1 MKIVNYVF
9 KYFILVGL
17 IVLTS
22 ISESFGQV
30 ITRVLSPEDKIE
42 NYIPWYNPE
51 EEIPIVNAPFV
62 DVESVLLEDQQTG
75 REMQRIGI
83 KQDIDIVTE
92 DGKISRKDNFIIW
105 NLAIES
111 FGAKAIGLK
120 FENTEIHEDG
130 IMYIYNEKSRF
141 LVGPVS
147 SRDLH
152 DKKFRSDYVKGDK
165 VHITIFIPSYEEPK
179 IQISS
184 FYHGIDDQSFNT
196 AFGTSAACNRNVA
209 CEEGNDWGCQI
220 ESICRV
226 LADNGGT
233 CTGAVVN
240 NDCCDLSAYV
250 LTANHCI
257 RENLDDYLFGFN
269 WQSPECANGSNP
281 PTGWVTYMG
290 AELRSN
296 WGGTDFSLLELI
308 QSIRPVDKVS
318 FAGWDRSG
326 NANLTTTVLH
336 HPRGDIKKITFDN
349 ETAVIENDETLNY
362 PPNIVA
368 GRYVRVEISN
378 GVDGDYGI
386 LEGGSSGAPYFGGGG
401 RVFAQHRGGPTLT
414 CTNTEN
420 KWAGRINASW
430 EGNGTPDSRLRDWLG
445 ASTNPNTMDCME
457 HPFIEGPDVDVICS
471 EESEQVT
478 LTNNMPC
485 TKDVQ
490 WELSPARLFNSP
502 TTGTGNAA
510 TVQAS
515 PHASGS
521 ANITYT
527 LSSEGC
533 DDVELEKSFWIG
545 PPEDLSFDGIYGA
558 MFICVGATEQYFVLL
573 EDLLEQG
580 VTNYF
585 WSVSP
590 SSKLQIVS
598 THINQNDVFVRAL
611 EPGFAQ
617 INFHATNRCGTT
629 VSTLDVIISRNCHGG
644 GGIDQK

>member
-1 MKIVNYVF
+1 MKIENRTL

-17 IVLTS
+17 IALTN

-30 ITRVLSPEDKIE
+30 ITRVLPPEDKIE
-42 NYIPWYNPE
+42 NYIPWYNPD
-51 EEIPIVNAPFV
+51 EEIPIVNAPYV
-62 DVESVLLEDQQTG
+62 DVEAVLQEDRQTG
-75 REMQRIGI
+75 KEMQKIGI

-105 NLAIES
+105 SLEIES

-147 SRDLH
+147 SRDLY
-152 DKKFRSDYVKGDK
+152 DKKFRSDYVKGSK

-196 AFGTSAACNRNVA
+196 AFGTSADCNRNVA

-290 AELRSN
+290 AELRSS

-308 QSIRPVDKVS
+308 QNIRPVDRVS
-318 FAGWDRSG
+318 FTGWDRSG
-326 NANLTTTVLH
+326 NASQTTTVLH

-349 ETAVIENDETLNY
+349 EVAVIENDETLNY

-386 LEGGSSGAPYFGGGG
+386 LEGGSSGAPYFGDSG
-401 RVFAQHRGGPTLT
+401 RVFAQHRGGPILT
-414 CTNTEN
+414 CTNIEN
-420 KWAGRINASW
+420 KWAGRVNASW

-457 HPFIEGPDVDVICS
+457 HPFIQGPEVLCTDP
-471 EESEQVT
+471 QTYT
-478 LTNNMPC
+478 LINNMPC
-485 TKDVQ
+485 AKTVT
-490 WELSPARLFNSP
+490 WRVEPANLFASPGSGNGVTASLW
-502 TTGTGNAA
+502 GNATSSGPA
-510 TVQAS
+510 TL
-515 PHASGS
+515 
-521 ANITYT
+521 IYT
-527 LSSEGC
+527 LSAEGC
-533 DDVELEKSFWIG
+533 NDAEVEYDLFVGRPCTFELHSF
-545 PPEDLSFDGIYGA
+545 PTE
-558 MFICVGATEQYFVLL
+558 ICVG
-573 EDLLEQG
+573 EQG
-580 VTNYF
+580 ETLSGAAKF
-585 WSVSP
+585 
-590 SSKLQIVS
+590 KA
-598 THINQNDVFVRAL
+598 DVFPNPANEFIEVACSGYMSGTRIAASL
-611 EPGFAQ
+611 ISIDGKVVKMIEEPSHHFKVNMADLPSDLYVLQ
-617 INFHATNRCGTT
+617 LNVNGTILHEKI
-629 VSTLDVIISRNCHGG
+629 VKL
-644 GGIDQK
+644 